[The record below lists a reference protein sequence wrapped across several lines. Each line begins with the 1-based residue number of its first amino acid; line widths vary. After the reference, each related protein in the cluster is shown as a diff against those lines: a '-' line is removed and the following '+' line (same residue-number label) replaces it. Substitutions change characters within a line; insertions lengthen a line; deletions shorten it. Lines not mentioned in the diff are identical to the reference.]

1 VAAPNKQRGLNAGS
15 AIGAVQMN
23 VLVLNSGSSSLK
35 FQLIA
40 TDRERTVQSGTQKD
54 QVGNRNAERLCRG
67 VIERIGGEAIIAV
80 QSARTPKQKFTAA
93 LPDIRTSLEYL
104 LRWMDES
111 QVTKTRAVVD
121 IDAIGHR
128 IVHGGELFEES
139 TIITDRVLAGIEEC
153 IELAP
158 LHNPNNIRGILASR
172 EVFGPKVPQ
181 VAVFDTSFHHSI
193 PEHAFLYA
201 VPYHLYR
208 RHHIRRFGFHGT
220 SHRFVSERY
229 RDLRGLTNE
238 QTNVITLHLGNGCS
252 AAAIRGG
259 HSVDTSMGMTPLEGL
274 MMGTRSGDIDPA
286 VVNIIAAKEG
296 LSPNEV
302 ETLLNTQSGLLGI
315 SGLTNDMRVLQHERK
330 DQDHCRVR
338 LAIEMFCYRA
348 RKYVGAFLACMGGAD
363 ATVFTGGIGEN
374 QPGIRAQICEGLEWA
389 GLRLD
394 HNKNDQMAGQE
405 GQISTNDSRLH
416 AFVIPTDEEL
426 LIARDT
432 VRCILDD
439 ARPSDQGAL
448 SKAA

>member
-1 VAAPNKQRGLNAGS
+1 
-15 AIGAVQMN
+15 MN

-40 TDRERTVQSGTQKD
+40 IDPGRTAESGTQKN
-54 QVGNRNAERLCRG
+54 QVVKSGAERLCRG
-67 VIERIGGEAIIAV
+67 VVERIGGEAIITV
-80 QSARTPKQKFTAA
+80 QSPKSPKKKLTAS

-104 LRWMDES
+104 LRWMDDS
-111 QVTKTRAVVD
+111 RVTKNRAVAD

-128 IVHGGELFEES
+128 IVHGGELFAES
-139 TIITDRVLAGIEEC
+139 TIVTDTVLQGIEEC
-153 IELAP
+153 IDLAP
-158 LHNPNNIRGILASR
+158 LHNPNNLKGILASR

-181 VAVFDTSFHHSI
+181 VAVFDTSFHHSL

-208 RHHIRRFGFHGT
+208 RHNIRRFGFHGT

-229 RDLRGLTNE
+229 RALRGLLIE
-238 QTNVITLHLGNGCS
+238 QTNLITLHLGNGCS

-259 HSVDTSMGMTPLEGL
+259 RSVDTSMGMTPLEGL

-286 VVNIIAAKEG
+286 VVNIIAIKEG
-296 LSPNEV
+296 LSLNEV
-302 ETLLNTQSGLLGI
+302 DTLLNTQSGLLGI
-315 SGLTNDMRVLQHERK
+315 SGLTNDMRVLQQELK
-330 DQDHCRVR
+330 EQDDRRVR
-338 LAIEMFCYRA
+338 LAIQMFCYRA
-348 RKYVGAFLACMGGAD
+348 KKYVGAFLACMGGAD
-363 ATVFTGGIGEN
+363 AIVFTGGIGEN
-374 QPGIRAQICEGLEWA
+374 SPEIRAEICEGFAWA

-394 HNKNDQMAGQE
+394 HNKNNQVAGQE

-432 VRCILDD
+432 VRCILDE
-439 ARPSDQGAL
+439 ARLSDQRAS
-448 SKAA
+448 SKVA